1 MRPTTRRALLVRS
14 AAVVAAALAAP
25 LTGIA
30 ADAKT
35 IAIAIK
41 QGKVAGAKSA
51 RVTQGDTVILRW
63 TSDQPMELHLH
74 GYDVEATVAPGKPA
88 EMKLDARATGRFP
101 VEVHTH
107 ERDKGGHGHA
117 ALFHLEVY
125 PK

>member
-35 IAIAIK
+35 VDVAIK
-41 QGKVAGAKSA
+41 DGKVVGAKSA
-51 RVTQGDTVILRW
+51 RVTQGDTVVLRW
-63 TSDQPMELHLH
+63 TSDQLIELHLH
-74 GYDVEATVAPGKPA
+74 GYDVEAKVAPGKPA
-88 EMKLDARATGRFP
+88 EMKIDARATGRFP

-107 ERDKGGHGHA
+107 DKDKGSHGHA